1 MSQQNEAE
9 EPLAQV
15 EQYALEFL
23 RQGRP
28 QWDEPHTRAVVDYA
42 KELVQAAR
50 KELAQAAQV
59 DELVVLT
66 AAWLHDIGYFGLF
79 EGPTSGGYQAVSA
92 QKALH
97 MEVGA
102 RLADEF
108 LRRPDVAGF
117 YTREQRQRVVHLVRV
132 HDLLEQL
139 EALDEIVLMEA
150 DTLGALDVRR
160 VTPTFDYE
168 SGRRHLEEVRIR
180 RAPRFQTALGKRYLE
195 EVLPLRVAYF
205 EDLRARMEGAL
216 PAEE

>member
-1 MSQQNEAE
+1 MSQQSKAE

-15 EQYALEFL
+15 EQYALQFL

-28 QWDEPHTRAVVDYA
+28 QWDEPHTRAVVYYA
-42 KELVQAAR
+42 EELTQAVRGDA
-50 KELAQAAQV
+50 
-59 DELVVLT
+59 LVVTT

-108 LRRPDVAGF
+108 LRRPGVAEF
-117 YTREQRQRVVHLVRV
+117 YTQEQRQRVVHLVRV

-139 EALDEIVLMEA
+139 AALDEIVLMEA

-160 VTPTFDYE
+160 VRPTFDYE
-168 SGRRHLEEVRIR
+168 SGLRHLEEVRTR

-205 EDLRARMEGAL
+205 ANLRARTEGEA
-216 PAEE
+216 PQG